1 MTTDQ
6 PVTGRVAKAWT
17 PNEIAL
23 RLSELSR
30 ALEDLA
36 ESLED
41 LEKAAVAKRHAYE
54 LAFARAFLGQ
64 ESGSVDARKQT
75 AVLAAAD
82 EKFAAETAEAV
93 LRAARVRIGTLKTQI
108 ETGRSLNAL
117 MRSEM
122 ALAGMGT

>member
-1 MTTDQ
+1 MTQ
-6 PVTGRVAKAWT
+6 QAWT

-23 RLSELSR
+23 RLARLSR
-30 ALEDLA
+30 DLDKLAGELEGLDR
-36 ESLED
+36 D
-41 LEKAAVAKRHAYE
+41 AVTKRHAYE

-64 ESGSVDARKQT
+64 EAGSVDARKQT
-75 AVLAAAD
+75 AVLATAA
-82 EKFAAETAEAV
+82 EKLAAETAEAV

-122 ALAGMGT
+122 ALAGMGTT